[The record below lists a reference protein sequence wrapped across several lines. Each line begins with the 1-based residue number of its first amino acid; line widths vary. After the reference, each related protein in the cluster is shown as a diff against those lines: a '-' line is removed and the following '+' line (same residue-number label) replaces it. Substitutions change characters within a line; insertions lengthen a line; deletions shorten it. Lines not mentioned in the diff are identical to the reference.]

1 MQILKFGSAQ
11 AAQSSGYTFVETL
24 LSTKKELLEK
34 HAKEDVIFV
43 CGRAIPDKTGVF
55 EFSRFERLKPFT
67 VVSYSEVTGMIF
79 KDQVHARDGIHAFAV
94 VAANERA
101 DNAVTFVCS
110 IAGHLSEGEGIDFP
124 GEGVVDSDTV
134 IQQSDVFGD
143 GGITGAITVFNFS
156 QNHESTEFA

>member
-1 MQILKFGSAQ
+1 MDGKLKSMQILKFGSAQ

-79 KDQVHARDGIHAFAV
+79 KDQVHARDG
-94 VAANERA
+94 ERA

>member
-1 MQILKFGSAQ
+1 MQILEFGNAP

-24 LSTKKELLEK
+24 FTTKKKLLEK
-34 HAKEDVIFV
+34 HAEEDVIFV
-43 CGRAIPDKTGVF
+43 CGKAVHEELGLF
-55 EFSRFERLKPFT
+55 EFEKFERLKPFT

-110 IAGHLSEGEGIDFP
+110 ITGHLSEGEGIDFP
-124 GEGVVDSDTV
+124 GEGVVDSNTV
-134 IQQSDVFGD
+134 IEQYDVFGD
-143 GGITGAITVFNFS
+143 GGITGAITVINFPE
-156 QNHESTEFA
+156 NHENTEFA